1 MATVPEMRNAAP
13 NVVSRIG
20 TPNAV
25 MNTPAPSVTRLKDS
39 KR

>member
-1 MATVPEMRNAAP
+1 MMSAAP

-20 TPNAV
+20 TPNPIRK
-25 MNTPAPSVTRLKDS
+25 TPAPSVMRLNNS